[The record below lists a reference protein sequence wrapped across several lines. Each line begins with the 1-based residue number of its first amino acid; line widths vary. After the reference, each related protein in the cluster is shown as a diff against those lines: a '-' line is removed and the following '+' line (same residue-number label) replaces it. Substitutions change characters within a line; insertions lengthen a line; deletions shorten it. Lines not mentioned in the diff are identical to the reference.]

1 MSGGVRYD
9 GGMVAIAASRRPF
22 QRILGIPPLA
32 RGWREFAVRF
42 LILHIGLMLFGFALV
57 LGYRSSLGLN
67 AWNIFQIALTKYVPV
82 TPGQMSIIVGGVMIL
97 VAWTAGVKPALATVC
112 NMVFTGLWFDFFAA
126 RIPTANHLAVAL
138 PMLVA
143 GVVLLGWASG
153 IYIKAGLG
161 AGPRD
166 SFMLAVVRRTGL
178 NVGIARIIIEGTV
191 FTLGILMDR
200 SQVGIGTLA
209 FTFGIGPMLA
219 WAFRVLRIPPGGA
232 PAVPVPVP
240 AVELTA
246 E

>member
-1 MSGGVRYD
+1 
-9 GGMVAIAASRRPF
+9 
-22 QRILGIPPLA
+22 
-32 RGWREFAVRF
+32 
-42 LILHIGLMLFGFALV
+42 
-57 LGYRSSLGLN
+57 
-67 AWNIFQIALTKYVPV
+67 
-82 TPGQMSIIVGGVMIL
+82 MSIAIGGIMIL
-97 VAWTAGVKPALATVC
+97 VAWWAGVAPALATVC

-126 RIPTANHLAVAL
+126 RIPKADHFAVAL
-138 PMLVA
+138 PLLLA

-166 SFMLAVVRRTGL
+166 SFMLAVVRRTRL
-178 NVGIARIIIEGTV
+178 NVGVARIIIEGTV

-219 WAFRVLRIPPGGA
+219 WSFRVLRVPPGGA
-232 PAVPVPVP
+232 SAAPIAPAPVPVT
-240 AVELTA
+240 ELTA

>member
-1 MSGGVRYD
+1 M
-9 GGMVAIAASRRPF
+9 AIAARRWSF
-22 QRILGIPPLA
+22 QRILGVPPLA
-32 RGWREFAVRF
+32 GGWREFAVRF
-42 LILHIGLMLFGFALV
+42 VVLHMGLMLFGFALV

-67 AWNIFQIALTKYVPV
+67 AWNIFQIALTNYIPI
-82 TPGQMSIIVGGVMIL
+82 TPGQMSIVIGGIMIL
-97 VAWTAGVKPALATVC
+97 VAWAAGVPPALATVC

-126 RIPTANHLAVAL
+126 RIPKADHFAIAL

-143 GVVLLGWASG
+143 GVILLGWASG

-178 NVGIARIIIEGTV
+178 NVGVARIIIEGTV

-219 WAFRVLRIPPGGA
+219 WSFRVLRVPPGGVRA
-232 PAVPVPVP
+232 TPVPVP
-240 AVELTA
+240 AAELTA

>member
-1 MSGGVRYD
+1 MR
-9 GGMVAIAASRRPF
+9 
-22 QRILGIPPLA
+22 RILGVPPQVG
-32 RGWREFAVRF
+32 GWREFAVRF
-42 LILHIGLMLFGFALV
+42 LVLQVGLMLFGFALV

-67 AWNIFQIALTKYVPV
+67 AWNIFQIALTKYIPI
-82 TPGQMSIIVGGVMIL
+82 TPGQMSIAVGGIMIV
-97 VAWTAGVKPALATVC
+97 VAWAAGVRPALATVC

-126 RIPTANHLAVAL
+126 HIPRATHFAVAL
-138 PMLVA
+138 PMLIA
-143 GVVLLGWASG
+143 GVVLLGWSSG

-178 NVGIARIIIEGTV
+178 NVGVARIVIEGTV

-209 FTFGIGPMLA
+209 FTFGIGPTLA
-219 WAFRVLRIPPGGA
+219 WAFRVLRVPPGGA
-232 PAVPVPVP
+232 TSDPVPVPVP
-240 AVELTA
+240 AVDLTA

>member
-1 MSGGVRYD
+1 
-9 GGMVAIAASRRPF
+9 MVAVAASRQSF
-22 QRILGIPPLA
+22 QRVLGIPALA
-32 RGWREFAVRF
+32 GGWREFAARF
-42 LILHIGLMLFGFALV
+42 VVLHVGLMLFGFALV

-67 AWNIFQIALTKYVPV
+67 AWNIFQIALTKYIPV

-97 VAWTAGVKPALATVC
+97 VAWTAGVRPALATVC

-126 RIPTANHLAVAL
+126 RIPKADHFAVAL
-138 PMLVA
+138 PMLLA

-178 NVGIARIIIEGTV
+178 NVGVARIIIEGTV
-191 FTLGILMDR
+191 FTLGIMMDR
-200 SQVGIGTLA
+200 SQVGIGTIA
-209 FTFGIGPMLA
+209 FTFGIGPTLA
-219 WAFRVLRIPPGGA
+219 WAFRVLRIPPGGVR
-232 PAVPVPVP
+232 AVPAPVP